1 MERRT
6 LIRLLIVVGIGIP
19 LVIEGATFFGLVSN
33 QLFGGEQPADQR
45 EPVGIGDEVVLTT
58 EQTERLTDAHFET
71 VDGERRLVV
80 EVTVR
85 NTGNDPYEFRVDSV
99 TLEDGTTLSANAS
112 TGRLARGETAT
123 VSASWAVDEGVA
135 VASLNATSVV
145 STDSVTV
152 RNQHS
157 VPLAPV
163 TERDG

>member
-6 LIRLLIVVGIGIP
+6 LIRLLVVIGIGIP
-19 LVIEGATFFGLVSN
+19 LIIEGATFFGLVSN
-33 QLFGGEQPADQR
+33 QLLGGEEPADER
-45 EPVGIGDEVVLTT
+45 EPVGIGDEVVPTT

-85 NTGNDPYEFRVDSV
+85 NTGNDPYELRVDAV
-99 TLEDGTTLSANAS
+99 TLSDGTTLSANAS
-112 TGRLARGETAT
+112 TGRLSRNETAT
-123 VSASWAVDEGVA
+123 VSASWAVGPDATVD
-135 VASLNATSVV
+135 SLNVTTVV
-145 STDSVTV
+145 QADSVTV

-163 TERDG
+163 EER